1 MLPLK
6 RVYNTSV
13 MSCDGINIDIFF
25 FHSAYDYLHF
35 IQSIIVFYNVLLD
48 TRTALIC
55 TEAFLPESPGK
66 TINNEITTKTNK
78 QKENNYFL
86 SSIFLHLTLVSHSFI
101 ININH

>member
-1 MLPLK
+1 
-6 RVYNTSV
+6 

-25 FHSAYDYLHF
+25 FHLAYDYLHF

-101 ININH
+101 VNINH